1 MVPAEVEFNE
11 LLMRARKGDRAA
23 MQTLV
28 QQYEPEVR
36 IVARVRLGAA
46 LRPYFDSLD
55 LVQSVHRSLM
65 LGLRQDKFDISTP
78 ERLVGLAL
86 TIVRRKLARQWR
98 RLRRQKRLNEG
109 QNSSDSLADLLV
121 SLSTPESGPESVA
134 TVRDQTERW
143 LSEMTDVEK
152 RVMELR
158 LEGFTTAE
166 VARQLGM
173 DPDVLRVRLSR
184 LRRRLREQGLLSDYV

>member
-1 MVPAEVEFNE
+1 MEFDE
-11 LLMRARKGDRAA
+11 LLRRARAGDRAA
-23 MQTLV
+23 MESLV
-28 QQYEPEVR
+28 QQYEREVR

-46 LRPYFDSLD
+46 LRPYLDSLD

-78 ERLVGLAL
+78 ERLVALAL

-109 QNSSDSLADLLV
+109 QNSSDSLTDLLV
-121 SLSTPESGPESVA
+121 LLSSPESGPESIA
-134 TVRDQTERW
+134 TFRDQTERW
-143 LSEMTDVEK
+143 LSEMTDVER

-158 LEGFTTAE
+158 LDGYTTAE

-173 DPDVLRVRLSR
+173 DADVLRVRLSR
-184 LRRRLREQGLLSDYV
+184 LRRRLREQGLLSDYL